1 MAIEFNEDQIN
12 VINSRGKDVLVS
24 AAAGSGKTAVL
35 VERIV
40 RLVSEG
46 DNPIDIDRLLVV
58 TFTNA
63 AAAEMRERVS
73 SAIEERILKEPN
85 NEHLQKQAVLV
96 HNAHIC
102 TIDSF
107 CGYVLRNNFNEVDV
121 EPGYRT
127 PDSGEIALLQKDVFT
142 ELFEEHYSE
151 QDEEKRKAF
160 TELVEFYA
168 PNGNDEILEEIISG
182 LYKTSQSMAFPEE
195 WLAKQKNAVIPRSV
209 EEFEQTD
216 YVQEFINNQLK
227 IELKTIRDLYKKAVE
242 ITQMPDGPYFYGEL
256 LEKELEI
263 IEKVLEAS
271 SFDEIGDRL
280 RKIAFDRLPSAKKN
294 DVYNTEL
301 KDLAQGIRGK
311 CKKKIGAL
319 ISNEFSYPLEVQ
331 MKREIECIK
340 IVRTL
345 IEVTEDFTKKYEA
358 LKKDKKLMEF
368 SDVAHAATRI
378 LVSKDD
384 NGNLVPTA
392 SALEL
397 GKKFDEI
404 LIDEYQDTNGIQEA
418 LLNAVCCDR
427 QRGQHM
433 FMVGDVKQSIYKFR
447 KAKPEL
453 FVNKYKDYAQNPVG
467 KERIDLKMNFRSRH
481 EVLRITNVIF
491 SHIMDENYGGVDY
504 DDKAALYY
512 GAKYPDASDINKPEL
527 LLIKELSDDE
537 DSTIEQEVRVIARR
551 IKELIKTQ
559 KITYKE
565 KDPETKEEVNK
576 LRDCRFSDIVI
587 LLSSYKGW
595 ENAFRKIF
603 NANGIPVY
611 IQNSTGYFD
620 TTEVSN
626 VLNFLRIIDNPT
638 RNVPMFAALK
648 SHFGG
653 FTDEEIARIRVI
665 SSDKKSVNLYENLN
679 MALNND
685 CIDSNLQEKIQKFIQ
700 KLQLYRKMATYES
713 VRKLLYRIFEDSFY
727 LEYVSAL
734 PAGSVRKA
742 NVEMLLVKAG
752 DFEKTSYRG
761 LFHFIRYIEQLQKY
775 NTEEGEADI
784 QEENADVVRIMTIH
798 KSKGLEFP
806 VAIICG
812 LHKSFNDKDS
822 ESNFVIDDT
831 LGIAS
836 KYMDSAS
843 RCRFETTH
851 RKVVSTKIKVDTR
864 AERLRLLYV
873 AMTRAKEKLIMT
885 GVICKEDK
893 IEKAFEK
900 YLTARTET
908 SWRLSRGELDCNS
921 LLEYIIKA
929 LIRHPSIESLFEI
942 TNTQMNPVREIP
954 CEFDFCKDESVDD
967 IDIRFADSSE
977 LDNFNII
984 EEAAREYT
992 ANELMDIDFRNIH
1005 SQKFYEEILT
1015 RFNFEYPHNG
1025 LANLFTK
1032 TSVSELK
1039 MAALAEEGEPVKELF
1054 NEEELKPYVP
1064 SFRREKEEISGTT
1077 RGSAFHRVLELLD
1090 FVELTKDSLSHSQ
1103 RIEAINKEMDSFVLD
1118 ERLTKEYRDAVVTE
1132 KIATFLESKLAKRM
1146 AKADEEG
1153 HLYREQPFVYGISAT
1168 RLNKDF
1174 PSDEKILIQG
1184 IIDAFF
1190 IEDGKIVLMDYKTD
1204 VINEGKELVDRYR
1217 TQLDYYKEAL
1227 EAARGLAVSE
1237 MILYSFNLLDEIKVD
1252 M

>member
-1 MAIEFNEDQIN
+1 MAIEFNDDQNN

-73 SAIEERILKEPN
+73 AALEERILKDPN

-127 PDSGEIALLQKDVFT
+127 PDSGEIALLQKDVLK
-142 ELFEEHYSE
+142 ELFEERYSE

-160 TELVEFYA
+160 IDLVEFYA

-195 WLAKQKNAVIPRSV
+195 WLEKQKNIAIPRTV

-227 IELKTIRDLYKKAVE
+227 IELKTIHDLYKKAVE
-242 ITQMPDGPYFYGEL
+242 IAQMPDGPYFYGQV
-256 LEKELEI
+256 LEDELEMV
-263 IEKVLEAS
+263 EKVLEAT
-271 SFDEIGDRL
+271 SFEEIGDRL
-280 RKIAFDRLPSAKKN
+280 RKISFNKLPGGKKSDAFNED
-294 DVYNTEL
+294 L
-301 KDLAQGIRGK
+301 KDIAKGIRDK
-311 CKKKIGAL
+311 CKKMIGKL

-331 MKREIECIK
+331 MKREIECMKVI
-340 IVRTL
+340 RTL
-345 IEVTEDFTKKYEA
+345 IEVTVDFTGKYEA
-358 LKKDKKLMEF
+358 LKRDKKLMEF

-384 NGNLVPTA
+384 KGNLGPTA
-392 SALEL
+392 AALEL

-453 FVNKYKDYAQNPVG
+453 FINKYKNYALNPEG
-467 KERIDLKMNFRSRH
+467 KERIDLKMNFRSRY

-491 SHIMDENYGGVDY
+491 SHIMDESYGGVDY

-512 GAKYPDASDINKPEL
+512 GAKYPEVPEINKPEL
-527 LLIKELSDDE
+527 MLIQELSDDE
-537 DSTIEQEVRVIARR
+537 DGRIEQEVKVIAGR

-559 KITYKE
+559 KITYKD
-565 KDPETKEEVNK
+565 KDPDTKEEVNK
-576 LRDCRFSDIVI
+576 LRNCRFSDIVI

-626 VLNFLRIIDNPT
+626 VLNFLRTIDNPT
-638 RNVPMFAALK
+638 RNVPMFASLK

-665 SSDKKSVNLYENLN
+665 SGDKKNVNLYDNLN
-679 MALNND
+679 MAINND

-700 KLQLYRKMATYES
+700 KLQLYRGMATYEP
-713 VRKLLYRIFEDSFY
+713 VRKLLYRIFEDSYY

-752 DFEKTSYRG
+752 DFEKTSYHG

-806 VAIICG
+806 VTILCG
-812 LHKSFNDKDS
+812 LHKNFNDQDS
-822 ESNFVIDDT
+822 NDGFVVDDS

-836 KYMDSAS
+836 KYMDISS
-843 RCRFETTH
+843 RCRYETIH
-851 RKVVSTKIKVDTR
+851 RKVISTKIKVDTR

-885 GVICKEDK
+885 GVIGKEDK
-893 IEKAFEK
+893 IEKCFSK
-900 YLTARTET
+900 YLTARTENT
-908 SWRLSRGELDCNS
+908 WRLSRGELDCNS
-921 LLEYIIKA
+921 LLDYILKA
-929 LIRHPSIESLFEI
+929 LIRHPSIEKLFEI
-942 TNTQMNPVREIP
+942 TNVQLKPVKEIP
-954 CEFDFCKDESVDD
+954 CEYDFCKDENVDD
-967 IDIRFADSSE
+967 IDISLVDSSRIDDMNL
-977 LDNFNII
+977 LD
-984 EEAAREYT
+984 EAVREYT
-992 ANELMDIDFRNIH
+992 SGELMDINFRDIR
-1005 SQKFYEEILT
+1005 SRKYYEEVLT
-1015 RFNFEYPHNG
+1015 RFNFVYTHS
-1025 LANLFTK
+1025 NLSNLYTK

-1054 NEEELKPYVP
+1054 NEPELKPYVP

-1090 FVELTKDSLSHSQ
+1090 FTKLTSDSLNHSQ
-1103 RIEAINKEMDSFVLD
+1103 RIAEINKDMDSFVLD
-1118 ERLTKEYRDAVVTE
+1118 ERLTKEYRDAVVTD
-1132 KIATFLESKLAKRM
+1132 KIATFLESNLAKRM
-1146 AKADEEG
+1146 ARADEKG
-1153 HLYREQPFVYGISAT
+1153 LLYREQPFVYGISAA
-1168 RLNKDF
+1168 RINKEF
-1174 PSDEKILIQG
+1174 PTDEKILIQG

-1204 VINEGKELVDRYR
+1204 VIDRGQELIDRYR

-1252 M
+1252 L